1 MTDRVSL
8 RSRTVQAV
16 VALALVGLLARL
28 VLLRARVAHFDEARV
43 AYWTLHYLNTGE
55 FHYRYIIHGPFIQ
68 HVGRPLFALLGA
80 TDFAARL
87 PVAVVGGL
95 FPLVALWFHHRL
107 TAVEVGGLAFFLAV
121 NPLLLYYG
129 RFMRSTLLVAAFC
142 FVAFAAFVRAYDGF
156 GPQYLYVGA
165 AMLALGFGAKEN
177 AAVYVLCW
185 LGAAALVVDAKLL
198 HADDAG
204 VDRLSRWRDAAVARL
219 RTDGAFDP
227 MAVRW
232 TGHAVGAALVFAV
245 VAVFMYAPRGG
256 EWVGLYDALTNPLL
270 LPEMLSTTVDQVATG
285 YGYWF
290 GGTGETK
297 LSTVVNQLGVSAK
310 AVGGYAAPLV
320 LLSVGGFLAER
331 YGRDSP
337 RQFVLGCAYW
347 GFVSV
352 PGYALATDILN
363 AWVLT
368 NALVPLAVPAAVGL
382 ARLVDIGRESL
393 VQEDAVS
400 VGVVALLLILVV
412 GAVAGGAATGVYA
425 NTTSPDN
432 ALVQYAQPSQEMRA
446 AVDDIEGVAADTE
459 GTDVYVYGGGN
470 EDFVD
475 GDGNATR
482 EPACITWFRT
492 LPLGWYLSASEA
504 TVECGNAPEDI
515 PSDLPPVVVVPGDC
529 ALERTVDCRERPTAM
544 EPPEGVADRVDGYER
559 HAFLHRTTGGN
570 WFDGM
575 IVYVDEDR

>member
-1 MTDRVSL
+1 AAMTDRAPL
-8 RSRTVQAV
+8 RNRTVQAV

-28 VLLRARVAHFDEARV
+28 VFLRARVAHFDEARV

-68 HVGRPLFALLGA
+68 HVGRPLFALFGT

-95 FPLVALWFHHRL
+95 FPLVALWFRHRL
-107 TAVEVGGLAFFLAV
+107 AAVEVGGLAFFLAV

-156 GPQYLYVGA
+156 GSQYLYVGA
-165 AMLALGFGAKEN
+165 AI
-177 AAVYVLCW
+177 
-185 LGAAALVVDAKLL
+185 AKLVRG
-198 HADDAG
+198 DDAG
-204 VDRLSRWRDAAVARL
+204 VDRLARWRDAAVTRL

-232 TGHAVGAALVFAV
+232 TGHVVGAALVFAV

-256 EWVGLYDALTNPLL
+256 EWVGLYDALANPLL
-270 LPEMLSTTVDQVATG
+270 IPEMLSTTVDQVATG

-290 GGTGETK
+290 GGPGETK
-297 LSTVVNQLGVSAK
+297 LSTVVDQLGISAK
-310 AVGGYAAPLV
+310 AVGGYAAPLF

-393 VQEDAVS
+393 VREDAVS
-400 VGVVALLLILVV
+400 VGVVALLFVLVV

-446 AVDDIEGVAADTE
+446 AVNDIDKVAAGTE

-492 LPLGWYLSASEA
+492 LPFGWYLSADEA

-515 PSDLPPVVVVPGDC
+515 PSELPPVVVVPGEC
-529 ALERTVDCRERPTAM
+529 TLERTVDCRDRPTAI